1 MNTFLQRRLLTK
13 SLAAVFGL
21 SFLIPF
27 TAAEARIRF
36 NAPTNIGVPGR
47 RVPAGSR
54 ENNSCLSGNKKLTAI
69 VPQSNIGLTT
79 VAKPVFFFYIPP
91 QTSNATLE
99 LVVQDENKRFFKQT
113 YKPSG
118 KAGFVDLP
126 LTATSLEVGKE
137 YRWFLSVIC
146 DREKRSSDK
155 VVRGA
160 IKRIQPEPQLM
171 AKIKNATSQERVAL
185 YAQAGI
191 WQDSLATLAQLRFSR
206 PHDAQLK
213 ADWETL
219 LTAEGVGLDPE
230 LVNEPLL
237 KGQEAPQ
244 PIARYKN

>member
-1 MNTFLQRRLLTK
+1 MNIFLKRRLLTK
-13 SLAAVFGL
+13 SFAAVLGL

-27 TAAEARIRF
+27 APAEARIRF
-36 NAPTNIGVPGR
+36 KAPSNIGVPGR
-47 RVPAGSR
+47 RVAAGAR
-54 ENNSCLSGNKKLTAI
+54 VNNSCLSVNKQLTAI

-79 VAKPVFFFYIPP
+79 VANPVFFFYIPS

-99 LVVQDENKRFFKQT
+99 LLVQDENKRFFKQT

-118 KAGFVDLP
+118 KAGFVELP
-126 LTATSLEVGKE
+126 LTVTSLDVGKE

-146 DREKRSSDK
+146 NPTERSSDK
-155 VVRGA
+155 VVRGS

-171 AKIKNATSQERVAL
+171 AKIKNATTQERVAL

-191 WQDSLATLAQLRFSR
+191 WQDSLATLAQLLFSH
-206 PHDAQLK
+206 PDDAQLK

-219 LTAEGVGLDPE
+219 LTAEGVGLDSE
-230 LVNEPLL
+230 LANEPLL

-244 PIARYKN
+244 PIKKHKN